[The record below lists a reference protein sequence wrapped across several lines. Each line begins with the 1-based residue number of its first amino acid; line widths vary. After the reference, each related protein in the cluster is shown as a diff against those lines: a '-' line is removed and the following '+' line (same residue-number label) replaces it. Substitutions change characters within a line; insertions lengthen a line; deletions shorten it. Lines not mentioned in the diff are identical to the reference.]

1 MMGER
6 KVQQDALF
14 YEFSLERHVPE
25 KHLLRAIDRFVEL
38 DGLRWELEPFYSAI
52 AHVGEI
58 GQAQPTRRVLLP
70 EDDVALGP
78 VERSP
83 AADTSLQRP
92 ADTDADLGTSDLV
105 KNGHRSQAWG
115 ALQQRHHLAVP
126 NRRQWIGPSTATR
139 RSLLRRQSRIL
150 FDAIRGG
157 GAEPGRGNGRR
168 LGLAEIHI

>member
-1 MMGER
+1 MVAEGVTAFTRAYVKAVTLEAAAR
-6 KVQQDALF
+6 EGQAEVI
-14 YEFSLERHVPE
+14 EPVIERHTDDADAV
-25 KHLLRAIDRFVEL
+25 IT
-38 DGLRWELEPFYSAI
+38 
-52 AHVGEI
+52 HVGEI

-83 AADTSLQRP
+83 AADASLQRP
-92 ADTDADLGTSDLV
+92 ADTDADLGMATSDLI

-139 RSLLRRQSRIL
+139 RFLLRRQSQIL

-157 GAEPGRGNGRR
+157 GAEPGLGRGNGRR
-168 LGLAEIHI
+168 LGLAETHK